1 MIPLWLR
8 SSFDLLVHGELHYTL
23 PEEFDRRVALV
34 SFDNAIEAS
43 IAWYLSLHPT
53 QRGNRTYQRADVD
66 KALVN
71 YHSKLD
77 FFYQEITVRSATC
90 HFTKQEVIYIHD
102 QRNLFYHGNPD
113 YVPSAGVLD
122 KAREVAFWIF
132 EFLFDIKDVHIFVQE
147 RIKQIRKL
155 DLYPRDQ
162 ETDEIIDQETDEI
175 QILSYKYKASEVLYA
190 LDPAFYKAFGDD
202 IRLQKKEL
210 EQENGAN

>member
-53 QRGNRTYQRADVD
+53 QRGNRQYPRAAVAQ
-66 KALVN
+66 ALEN
-71 YHSKLD
+71 YHTKID
-77 FFYQEITVRSATC
+77 FLYQEVTTRSATC
-90 HFTKQEVIYIHD
+90 GFTKQEIIYIHD
-102 QRNLFYHGNPD
+102 QRNLFYHGNPN
-113 YVPSAGVLD
+113 YIPSAEDLSR
-122 KAREVAFWIF
+122 ARQMAFWIF
-132 EFLFDIKDVHIFVQE
+132 EFLFEIPDIKVLVEQ

-175 QILSYKYKASEVLYA
+175 EILSYRYKASEVLYA